1 MKSKATSKVLRA
13 GLIAAVLVVGLVSGT
28 PDKSGR
34 AHATS
39 CYEAMVS
46 FHNANAGYDT
56 ARVSYFYGQPTTCRD
71 DCVAQN
77 PTNTH
82 STVIDQCV
90 EDCGTFRH
98 TAFGEAQ
105 TTLFSSSLLTCQP
118 ETVDQCAQ
126 ARAMAD
132 QCDAQYDPGQY
143 ATPEEYLAVWSQ
155 LSACREA
162 SKIHMCE

>member
-13 GLIAAVLVVGLVSGT
+13 VLIAAVLVVGLIIGT

-39 CYEAMVS
+39 CYESMVA
-46 FHNANAGYDT
+46 FHNANTGYDT
-56 ARVSYFYGQPTTCRD
+56 ARISYFYGQPTTCRD

-77 PTNTH
+77 PPNTH

-90 EDCGTFRH
+90 EDCGTIRY
-98 TAFGEAQ
+98 TTFGEAQ
-105 TTLFSSSLLTCQP
+105 LTLFSSSLLTCQP

-143 ATPEEYLAVWSQ
+143 ATPEEYMAVWSQ

>member
-13 GLIAAVLVVGLVSGT
+13 VLIAAVLVAGLVSGT

-34 AHATS
+34 VHAMS
-39 CYEAMVS
+39 CYESMVA
-46 FHNANAGYDT
+46 FHNANTGYYT

-77 PTNTH
+77 PPNTN

-90 EDCGTFRH
+90 EDCGTIRY
-98 TAFGEAQ
+98 TAFGAAQ
-105 TTLFSSSLLTCQP
+105 TTLFGAALFTCAP

-126 ARAMAD
+126 ARQMAD
-132 QCDAQYDPGQY
+132 QCDAEYDPGNY
-143 ATPEEYLAVWSQ
+143 ATTEEYLAVWSQ
-155 LSACREA
+155 LSACRLA
-162 SKIHMCE
+162 SKVDMCE

>member
-13 GLIAAVLVVGLVSGT
+13 VLIAAVLFVGLVSGT
-28 PDKSGR
+28 LDKSGR
-34 AHATS
+34 VHAQS
-39 CYEAMVS
+39 CYDSMVA

-56 ARVSYFYGQPTTCRD
+56 ARISYFYSQPTSCWE
-71 DCVAQN
+71 DCITQN
-77 PTNTH
+77 PPNTN

-90 EDCGTFRH
+90 GDCNTIRH
-98 TAFGEAQ
+98 TTFAEAQ
-105 TTLFSSSLLTCQP
+105 TTLFGTSLLTCSP

-143 ATPEEYLAVWSQ
+143 STLEEYLAVWSQ
-155 LSACREA
+155 LSACRLA
-162 SKIHMCE
+162 SKVDMCQ